1 MTLKF
6 NNYFIFLD
14 FLSRIP
20 TIPELKRYQA
30 EIVIKEEPE
39 AGVGKD
45 SDFCFFDSDTLG
57 VLFADPCLKKW
68 LKNLMLI

>member
-1 MTLKF
+1 MSISQIVSKSVTVTLKF
-6 NNYFIFLD
+6 NNYFYYFLICYLLD

-39 AGVGKD
+39 EVVEE
-45 SDFCFFDSDTLG
+45 SD
-57 VLFADPCLKKW
+57 AD
-68 LKNLMLI
+68 IDE

>member
-45 SDFCFFDSDTLG
+45 SDFAFLIAILLEFFLPTP
-57 VLFADPCLKKW
+57 V
-68 LKNLMLI
+68 

>member
-1 MTLKF
+1 MPLLRLIIKAIWLGDPI
-6 NNYFIFLD
+6 NLIYHLD

-39 AGVGKD
+39 EEEHIE
-45 SDFCFFDSDTLG
+45 SD
-57 VLFADPCLKKW
+57 ADVEDE
-68 LKNLMLI
+68 

>member
-1 MTLKF
+1 MSISHIAKSVTVTLKF
-6 NNYFIFLD
+6 NNYLFYLLD

-39 AGVGKD
+39 EVAEE
-45 SDFCFFDSDTLG
+45 SD
-57 VLFADPCLKKW
+57 AD
-68 LKNLMLI
+68 IEDE